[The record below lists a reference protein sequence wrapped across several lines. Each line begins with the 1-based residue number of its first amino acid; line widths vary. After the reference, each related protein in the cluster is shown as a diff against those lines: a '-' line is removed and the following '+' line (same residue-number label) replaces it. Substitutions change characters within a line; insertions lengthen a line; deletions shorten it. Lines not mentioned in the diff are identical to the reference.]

1 MIGAVPPPLR
11 AQLPWEARTVALALD
26 RPGPLDTPKQLDHE
40 PLPGAARLL
49 NRTPAFGI
57 EPATA
62 GGKLDAAR
70 HFYFR
75 EETAEQLVERSRRA
89 LWSKRRAVEESRWL
103 ARRLAA
109 LESPMAFRY
118 LRTNDCASYI
128 EQDPTDGMLRARN
141 YCGGRWCKTCSR
153 IRQSKLIHGYKD
165 VIEGWE
171 EGYFVTLTV
180 RRLGFDDM
188 LGLADD
194 EVQAVA
200 DRMHTMLQVFN
211 ACKRSIKR
219 KHKLTFRAVRSMET
233 TVDPAKGYH
242 VHYHVAVE
250 GEEQARLLVEKWPA
264 FAADYG
270 LHAEVWGQDVR
281 PIDEGTVQELFK
293 YTSKLPKSS
302 RNSEDGEARQDFF
315 RMLDVVFQACHG
327 KRMVQPVGVRMEGDG
342 ARLEEVTPDDAYLV
356 AVDRPEEGLV
366 WEWDDDL
373 RNWCDYTTGAALAPA
388 EEEYGY
394 DDNGDL
400 RAAVRFG
407 PIADLV
413 AALDADESPP

>member
-11 AQLPWEARTVALALD
+11 PQLPWEARTVALGLD
-26 RPGPLDTPKQLDHE
+26 RPTPLDTPKQLDQRWGVTG
-40 PLPGAARLL
+40 LLDARAAA
-49 NRTPAFGI
+49 PVQP
-57 EPATA
+57 ETA
-62 GGKLDAAR
+62 GTLLDAAR
-70 HFYFR
+70 AWLTR
-75 EETAEQLVERSRRA
+75 DETAAELVERSKRA

-109 LESPMAFRY
+109 LGSPMAFRY

-153 IRQSKLIHGYKD
+153 IRQSKLIHGYRS

-171 EGYFVTLTV
+171 DGQFVTLTV
-180 RRLGFDDM
+180 KRLAFEDM
-188 LGLADD
+188 IGLGDD

-219 KHKLTFRAVRSMET
+219 SGAKLAFRAVRSMET
-233 TVDPAKGYH
+233 TVDPEKGYH
-242 VHYHVAVE
+242 VHYHVAVD
-250 GEEQARLLVEKWPA
+250 GAEQARLLVEKWPE
-264 FAADYG
+264 FAAAYG
-270 LHAEVWGQDVR
+270 LHAEEWGQDVR
-281 PIDEGTVQELFK
+281 PIDEGSVQELFK

-302 RNSEDGEARQDFF
+302 RNSEDGETRGEFF

-327 KRMVQPVGVRMEGDG
+327 KRMVQPVGVTMEGDG
-342 ARLEEVTPDDAYLV
+342 ARLEEVSPDDAYLV
-356 AVDRPEEGLV
+356 AVDRPDEGLV
-366 WEWDDDL
+366 WEWDDDV
-373 RNWCDYTTGAALAPA
+373 RNWVDYTTGVALAPS
-388 EEEYGY
+388 EEEYAY
-394 DDNGDL
+394 DDAGDL
-400 RAAVRFG
+400 RPLVRFG

-413 AALDADESPP
+413 DADESPP